1 MKIIA
6 AESLSRFIVSMSD
19 TEIANIVGH
28 MGDTLAVK
36 FKSGGTYHY
45 HGVTAQQFAGL
56 QKSESIG
63 KALGAI
69 KAKHKCIKCDQ

>member
-1 MKIIA
+1 MLGVKSSQV
-6 AESLSRFIVSMSD
+6 ESI
-19 TEIANIVGH
+19 GH

-56 QKSESIG
+56 KNAESIG

-69 KAKHKCIKCDQ
+69 KAKHKHTRLDA